1 MHMNRFC
8 FIDSSGIIKND
19 KFFGTGLLIVKN
31 VGDMIDKLA
40 KNAQPAYSDAKKAKD
55 KVIDKLIS
63 MGEYDQVIKILKN
76 KTRFEMKFDNVRKT
90 TELYYQRMID
100 IFLSDKDNRFSAA
113 VVNKENPT
121 FNGALIEDTWETY
134 TKYSAQL
141 VIQEMRNMP
150 LDKFCIVVDEISK
163 PRNKPLSL
171 EDTLLSK
178 IRTGINNDQ
187 SVQFE
192 NVFGA
197 ISIES
202 HSNMLM
208 QLCDVLLGAVMYDY
222 KKKSGM
228 TSSKIEA
235 RKENLVKKIRNVL
248 KIETLAKEIVD
259 KSLVHFSVNE
269 FV

>member
-1 MHMNRFC
+1 MNRFC

-19 KFFGTGLLIVKN
+19 KFFGAGLLVVKN
-31 VGDMIDKLA
+31 VGDMVDKLA
-40 KNAQPAYSDAKKAKD
+40 KNAQPAYVAAKQAKD
-55 KVIDKLIS
+55 KVIDGLILR
-63 MGEYDQVIKILKN
+63 GEHDQVIKILRN
-76 KTRFEMKFDNVRKT
+76 RAHFEMKFDNVRKT
-90 TELYYQRMID
+90 TEIYYQRMID
-100 IFLSDKDNRFSAA
+100 IFLSDKDNRFSAV

-141 VIQEMRNMP
+141 VIQEMRNMSS
-150 LDKFCIVVDEISK
+150 DKFCIVVDEITK

-178 IRTGINNDQ
+178 IRTGVNNDQ
-187 SVQFE
+187 SIQFD

-208 QLCDVLLGAVMYDY
+208 QLCDVLLGSVMYDY
-222 KKKSGM
+222 KKKAYM
-228 TSSKIEA
+228 TSDKIEA

-248 KIETLAKEIVD
+248 KTETLAKEIVD

-269 FV
+269 SA

>member
-1 MHMNRFC
+1 
-8 FIDSSGIIKND
+8 
-19 KFFGTGLLIVKN
+19 
-31 VGDMIDKLA
+31 
-40 KNAQPAYSDAKKAKD
+40 
-55 KVIDKLIS
+55 
-63 MGEYDQVIKILKN
+63 
-76 KTRFEMKFDNVRKT
+76 MKFDNVRKT

-121 FNGALIEDTWETY
+121 FI
-134 TKYSAQL
+134 
-141 VIQEMRNMP
+141 
-150 LDKFCIVVDEISK
+150 
-163 PRNKPLSL
+163 
-171 EDTLLSK
+171 
-178 IRTGINNDQ
+178 
-187 SVQFE
+187 
-192 NVFGA
+192 GA

-269 FV
+269 